1 MNIDDHILDIIKQL
15 IDVSHSEDIFR
26 EERIALLT
34 PIRNLSEGP
43 TGDYLP
49 EFTFLVDQQV
59 PEKYQVSFS
68 DIAKPITSEL
78 LYPLYLDLQKE
89 EFIVRF
95 NKTIYEYI
103 QRKLAIAVENNVSS
117 TDSIWNQPNAA
128 FMNWFQ
134 EKNINIKKVKSLIRQ
149 GEIPAFLSKWGQE
162 VVRLLIKNGKMKH
175 QDILLAL
182 VDSPNSYNHISK
194 IFKSRDAKKFFKNE
208 IINNGSYYSLRD
220 PSQFK

>member
-1 MNIDDHILDIIKQL
+1 MNIDDHIFGIIKQL
-15 IDVSHSEDIFR
+15 IDVSHSDDIFR
-26 EERIALLT
+26 EERIELLT
-34 PIRNLSEGP
+34 PISNLSEGP

-78 LYPLYLDLQKE
+78 LYPLYLDLPKE

-95 NKTIYEYI
+95 NKTIYVYI
-103 QRKLAIAVENNVSS
+103 HRQLALAVENNVPS

-162 VVRLLIKNGKMKH
+162 VVRLLIKNGETKH
-175 QDILLAL
+175 DDILRDLDGL
-182 VDSPNSYNHISK
+182 PNSYNHINK
-194 IFKSRDAKKFFKNE
+194 IFKSPDAKKFFNNE
-208 IINNGSYYSLRD
+208 IKNNRSYYSLRD